1 VSKTKGNFLFLL
13 FFLLSSAFDMIVNK
27 TKQNYRSR
35 GLNLNIKRNFDK
47 ARFKI
52 ISTHPLVNR
61 G

>member
-1 VSKTKGNFLFLL
+1 VSKTKGIFLFLL
-13 FFLLSSAFDMIVNK
+13 LFLLSSAFDMIVNK

>member
-1 VSKTKGNFLFLL
+1 MSKTKGNFLFLL